1 MCLFFVPKWRELS
14 ISLHPK
20 LKYSQKG
27 AQCSFDA
34 QGYSFDE
41 NNPKLSS
48 YIYNEIRRE
57 TGFFLYVEVDRL
69 LGEAVS
75 FSSLIRV

>member
-1 MCLFFVPKWRELS
+1 VSIKELLS
-14 ISLHPK
+14 ISLHPEWQ
-20 LKYSQKG
+20 YSQKV
-27 AQCSFDA
+27 AQYSFGSE
-34 QGYSFDE
+34 GYSFDGS
-41 NNPKLSS
+41 NTKLSS
-48 YIYNEIRRE
+48 YIYYEIRRE

>member
-1 MCLFFVPKWRELS
+1 VPFFVHTKRKFPILRKV
-14 ISLHPK
+14 K
-20 LKYSQKG
+20 MKYSQNG
-27 AQCSFDA
+27 AQCSFGIL
-34 QGYSFDE
+34 GYSFDGFIS
-41 NNPKLSS
+41 KLSS

>member
-1 MCLFFVPKWRELS
+1 M
-14 ISLHPK
+14 
-20 LKYSQKG
+20 KYSQNG
-27 AQCSFDA
+27 PQCSFGVL
-34 QGYSFDE
+34 GYSFDGFIS
-41 NNPKLSS
+41 KLSS

>member
-1 MCLFFVPKWRELS
+1 M
-14 ISLHPK
+14 
-20 LKYSQKG
+20 KYSQKV

-34 QGYSFDE
+34 QGYSFDR
-41 NNPKLSS
+41 NNTKLSS

>member
-1 MCLFFVPKWRELS
+1 VPFFVPTQRKS
-14 ISLHPK
+14 TSSLNDK
-20 LKYSQKG
+20 MKYSQKG
-27 AQCSFDA
+27 AQCSFGA
-34 QGYSFDE
+34 QGYSFDGF
-41 NNPKLSS
+41 NSKLSS
-48 YIYNEIRRE
+48 YIYYEIRRE

>member
-1 MCLFFVPKWRELS
+1 VSIKRKFL
-14 ISLHPK
+14 ISLKVK

-27 AQCSFDA
+27 AQCSFVTK
-34 QGYSFDE
+34 GYSFDGK
-41 NNPKLSS
+41 NSKLSS
-48 YIYNEIRRE
+48 YIYYEIRRE

>member
-1 MCLFFVPKWRELS
+1 VE
-14 ISLHPK
+14 
-20 LKYSQKG
+20 
-27 AQCSFDA
+27 
-34 QGYSFDE
+34 GYSFDGK
-41 NNPKLSS
+41 NSKLSS
-48 YIYNEIRRE
+48 YIYYEIRRE